1 MLENL
6 IPSIE
11 NQKYFFNRNYGLK
24 NLVNIL
30 CFNANLNSDLK
41 NRIENLFFLR
51 VEFNLKKNLLSI
63 KKSNVSE
70 LVTLKTF
77 SKMHSI
83 PYFLNKRK
91 YIC

>member
-1 MLENL
+1 MTKTLLSNSSIKTLSLMLENL

-41 NRIENLFFLR
+41 NRIENL
-51 VEFNLKKNLLSI
+51 
-63 KKSNVSE
+63 
-70 LVTLKTF
+70 
-77 SKMHSI
+77 
-83 PYFLNKRK
+83 
-91 YIC
+91 